1 MTINAENLSLLSE
14 LDCDGSDPVCR
25 AARTMAQLSHPQRL
39 RVLCLL
45 IDKGELSVADLLEHI
60 PLTASALSQHLA
72 KMKDGGLISSRRI
85 AKNVCYTIQRED
97 IREIL
102 AVLHKLY
109 CSGQDSAPE
118 TRID

>member
-1 MTINAENLSLLSE
+1 MAINTDALSRLLE
-14 LDCDGSDPVCR
+14 QGYDGNDPVCC

-45 IDKGELSVADLLEHI
+45 VTKGELSVADLLEHI

-72 KMKDGGLISSRRI
+72 KMKDEGIIRSRRVV
-85 AKNVCYTIQRED
+85 KNVYYTIQRDD

-102 AVLHKLY
+102 EVLHRIY
-109 CSGQDSAPE
+109 WSE
-118 TRID
+118 TPGYPRQE